1 MNKTILIWVLLAVFA
16 TLYITSLFPKK
27 QVDEKMVED
36 RVKREILEKE
46 LPLIRQELKESDAR
60 YDSLLAASQ
69 QRITKLESKK
79 QPLYNAIKQ
88 IPVIIDNYD
97 KRQLADASA
106 EYFRQYGH

>member
-1 MNKTILIWVLLAVFA
+1 MNRMILIWIALAVFA

-46 LPLIRQELKESDAR
+46 LPLIRQELKEANAK
-60 YDSLLAASQ
+60 YDSLMAASQ
-69 QRITKLESKK
+69 QRITELESKK